1 MKTVSDAM
9 KVHLR
14 VVTVAGATYR
24 VVSLRPAT
32 RVQFSDN
39 HYHDTWHVLT
49 GALGAQVLARLLWG
63 LSYQRQPGTLVLID
77 EPHLV
82 STPFDGDPALP
93 IAFVPL
99 DLPSID
105 AGRMRPLVRAV
116 RAMAPT
122 RTLRWQTFGMDR
134 ALAAA
139 PEVRYAR
146 QSWAETEAQ
155 ERRER
160 ASRMGGAIV
169 MSLPSERLRSLAL
182 SVDAARRGA
191 YSTYL
196 PFAESQGKKWTHDG
210 EIQIFGGFDED
221 VAAARVAR
229 REVLGD
235 RRAIVDD
242 GERMAVYVQKLDV
255 DDRRRDARKASARR
269 RSRARRRFIGHH
281 GADAGSARD
290 RAAAARADRAD
301 GAPRA

>member
-1 MKTVSDAM
+1 MSDAM

-24 VVSLRPAT
+24 VVSLRPST
-32 RVQFSDN
+32 RVQYSSN
-39 HYHDTWHVLT
+39 HFHETWHVLT
-49 GALGAQVLARLLWG
+49 GALGAQALARLLWG

-99 DLPSID
+99 DVTSID
-105 AGRMRPLVRAV
+105 ADRMRPLVRAV

-122 RTLRWQTFGMDR
+122 QTLRWQTFGMDR
-134 ALAAA
+134 ALAAD

-146 QSWAETEAQ
+146 QGWAETKAQ

-169 MSLPSERLRSLAL
+169 MSLPSERLRCLAL
-182 SVDAARRGA
+182 SVDAARPGT

-196 PFAESQGKKWTHDG
+196 PFAEHVGRPWGYDG
-210 EIQIFGGFDED
+210 EVQIFGTFDED

-235 RRAIVDD
+235 RRVIAGDT
-242 GERMAVYVQKLDV
+242 ERETVYGRKWAV
-255 DDRRRDARKASARR
+255 DDRRRDARKAASERR
-269 RSRARRRFIGHH
+269 R
-281 GADAGSARD
+281 
-290 RAAAARADRAD
+290 
-301 GAPRA
+301 

>member
-1 MKTVSDAM
+1 MTTVTDAM

-24 VVSLRPAT
+24 VVSLRPTT
-32 RVQFSDN
+32 RVQLSDN

-49 GALGAQVLARLLWG
+49 GVLGAQVLARLLWG

-77 EPHLV
+77 APHLV

-99 DLPSID
+99 GLTSID
-105 AGRMRPLVRAV
+105 AERMRPLLGAV

-134 ALAAA
+134 ALAAD

-146 QSWAETEAQ
+146 QGWAETE
-155 ERRER
+155 EKKRRER

-169 MSLPSERLRSLAL
+169 MSLPPERLRSLAL
-182 SVDAARRGA
+182 SVDAARPGTD
-191 YSTYL
+191 STYL
-196 PFAESQGKKWTHDG
+196 PFAERDGRPWSYDG
-210 EIQIFGGFDED
+210 EVQIFGTFDDD
-221 VAAARVAR
+221 VGAARVAR

-235 RRAIVDD
+235 RRVIADD
-242 GERMAVYVQKLDV
+242 DERQAVYGRTWAVG
-255 DDRRRDARKASARR
+255 DRRRVARKAASARKR
-269 RSRARRRFIGHH
+269 
-281 GADAGSARD
+281 
-290 RAAAARADRAD
+290 
-301 GAPRA
+301 